1 MVWKKI
7 AQLWLVDEG
16 ASFFTR
22 ELAKAARELNITKN
36 RKPKKTQNS
45 ILPKN
50 TILKLKKKTF
60 HIDVHYLLNPFV
72 C

>member
-1 MVWKKI
+1 M
-7 AQLWLVDEG
+7 DEG

-45 ILPKN
+45 IFPKN
-50 TILKLKKKTF
+50 TILKLEEKKTF
-60 HIDVHYLLNPFV
+60 HIDVHYLLAPTGALYV
-72 C
+72 IMP